1 MTAVLR
7 QETFNRRVNRA
18 IVRAQARLEA
28 GAGDR
33 WIPIVLALFL
43 GGSLA
48 LAGLERIDGFLTGE
62 DLAGYSQAM
71 WLITEGYQPRASMF
85 GTGVHLLELRWS
97 FIIYPLSL
105 VGFLF
110 EPAKVLV
117 VAQGVAMGAAVLPLW
132 GLARQ
137 VSKLRVGT
145 ASALSLAYCL
155 HPATHRIGAIDFHPG
170 ALAVPALIGAAYF
183 GATKKWIFYWTCVGL
198 ALACRADIGLA
209 IGLWG
214 LVLLGDGERRAGV
227 WTLGVGI
234 LWSLA
239 LLLVGQPI
247 IAEPGL
253 AVSWSAY
260 NGQTL
265 GDTVLSSLRDPMMS
279 LGDLL
284 TQGNLTLVVSLLTP
298 VIFLPVL
305 SPRHLLPAAPLAGLL
320 LVTSSDQTPFA
331 EQAAVLLAFVMIAC
345 AHALNRLGTMG
356 VDRVFLD
363 VRILFALF
371 AASGLSF
378 VIASPMSPYEEPWNW
393 GDRDQ
398 VDMAIQQAVDTLDP
412 EAPVRASPSALV
424 ALSDRP
430 WLYPLAPDAAPAA
443 VNMGFPD
450 FTRAVLTVDRDLPD
464 RTKDERLDFDARM
477 ARDLEFELDFDD
489 QDNGVALYV
498 R

>member
-1 MTAVLR
+1 MAILR
-7 QETFNRRVNRA
+7 QEVNSRRLDRLV
-18 IVRAQARLEA
+18 VRAQARLEA
-28 GAGDR
+28 GVGDR
-33 WIPIVLALFL
+33 WIPLTLATLL
-43 GGSLA
+43 GTLLSW
-48 LAGLERIDGFLTGE
+48 AGLERIEGFMTGD
-62 DLAGYSQAM
+62 DLAGYSQAL
-71 WLITEGYQPRASMF
+71 WLITEGYEPRASMF

-97 FIIYPLSL
+97 FIMYPLALAGL
-105 VGFLF
+105 VF

-117 VAQGVAMGAAVLPLW
+117 VAQGVALGAAVLPLW

-137 VSKLRVGT
+137 VAKLRVGAT
-145 ASALSLAYCL
+145 SALSLAYCL

-170 ALAVPALIGAAYF
+170 ALAIPALLGAAYF
-183 GATKKWIFYWTCVGL
+183 GATKRWTPYWACVAI
-198 ALACRADIGLA
+198 ALLCRADIGLA

-227 WTLGVGI
+227 WTLGIGL

-247 IAEPGL
+247 ISEPGL

-265 GDTVLSSLRDPMMS
+265 GDTVLGSLRDPMMS

-284 TQGNLTLVVSLLTP
+284 TQDNITLVVSLLTP

-305 SPRHLLPAAPLAGLL
+305 SLRHLLPVAPLAGLL

-331 EQAAVLLAFVMIAC
+331 EQSAVLLAFVLIAC
-345 AHALNRLGTMG
+345 VYALNRLGAMG

-363 VRILFALF
+363 VRILLAL
-371 AASGLSF
+371 AVASGLSF
-378 VIASPMSPYEEPWNW
+378 VVSSPMSPYEQPWTW
-393 GDRDQ
+393 GDRD
-398 VDMAIQQAVDTLDP
+398 AVDIAVQEAIDELGP

-424 ALSDRP
+424 KLSDRP
-430 WLYPLAPDAAPAA
+430 WLYPLATDVAPAA

-450 FTRAVLTVDRDLPD
+450 FTRAVLTIDRDIPE
-464 RTKDERLDFDARM
+464 RTAEERQDFDARM
-477 ARDLEFELDFDD
+477 ARDLEFELEYDNL
-489 QDNGVALYV
+489 DNGVALYV

>member
-1 MTAVLR
+1 MAVLR
-7 QETFNRRVNRA
+7 QEAVNRRLNRA

-33 WIPIVLALFL
+33 WIPLTLATVLGA
-43 GGSLA
+43 SLA
-48 LAGLERIDGFLTGE
+48 LAGLARIDGFLTGD
-62 DLAGYSQAM
+62 DLAGYSQAL
-71 WLITEGYQPRASMF
+71 WLITEGYEPRASMF

-97 FIIYPLSL
+97 FIMYPLAL
-105 VGFLF
+105 AGLIF
-110 EPAKVLV
+110 EPARVLV
-117 VAQGVAMGAAVLPLW
+117 VAQGIAMGVAVLPIW

-137 VSKLRVGT
+137 VAKLRVGT
-145 ASALSLAYCL
+145 STALSLAYCL
-155 HPATHRIGAIDFHPG
+155 HPATHRIGVIDFHPG

-183 GATKKWIFYWTCVGL
+183 GATKKWAFYWVCVVV
-198 ALACRADIGLA
+198 ALLCRADIGLA

-214 LVLLGDGERRAGV
+214 VVLLGDGERRAGV
-227 WTLGVGI
+227 WTLGVGL

-265 GDTVLSSLRDPMMS
+265 GDTVLWSLRDPMNS

-284 TQGNLTLVVSLLTP
+284 TQGNITLVVSLLTP

-305 SPRHLLPAAPLAGLL
+305 SLRHLLPVAPLAGLL

-331 EQAAVLLAFVMIAC
+331 EQAAVLLAFVVIAC
-345 AHALNRLGTMG
+345 AYALNRLGAMG

-363 VRILFALF
+363 VRILFALV

-378 VIASPMSPYEEPWNW
+378 VVASPMSPYEQPWNW
-393 GDRDQ
+393 GDQDA
-398 VDMAIQQAVDTLDP
+398 VDVAIQEAIDELDP
-412 EAPVRASPSALV
+412 ETPVRASPSALV
-424 ALSDRP
+424 KLSNRP
-430 WLYPLAPDAAPAA
+430 WLYPLATDAAPAA

-450 FTRAVLTVDRDLPD
+450 FTRAVLTVDRDIPI
-464 RTKDERLDFDARM
+464 RTPEERLDFDARM
-477 ARDLEFELDFDD
+477 ARDLEFGLEYDN
-489 QDNGVALYV
+489 QENGVALYI